1 MTGQELIDWLLG
13 ECRFRKVPPYDSA
26 MIIILREL
34 VDVESAVKTI
44 KHDTEKGIY
53 GDSLT

>member
-1 MTGQELIDWLLG
+1 MSGQELIDWLLG

-34 VDVESAVKTI
+34 VDIEAAVKTI
-44 KHDTEKGIY
+44 KHSKDV
-53 GDSLT
+53 